1 MNKFKSHFK
10 FNKQERSG
18 IFFLLAIIVLLQL
31 VYAFSTS
38 IFQESTSVANKIEL
52 DGVAQEQI
60 NILKERTLENDSLK
74 IYPFNPNYIT
84 DYRGYKLGMS
94 TQEIDRLHLYR
105 SSNKFVNSAEEFQNV
120 TLISD
125 SLLQKIAPYFKF
137 PEWVKSTNSQ
147 KSFEA
152 NVIKFNKKPNV
163 TNTVKDLNTASAQD
177 LKVIYGIGEKL
188 ATRIIK
194 FRDRLGG
201 FLIEDQLYDVYG
213 LKPEVAQKVLMKFKV
228 QTKPEIVKINVN
240 TANASEISKLVY
252 LNYQVSS
259 NIVAYRKQVGEIKSI
274 DELKKIEG
282 FPSDKINRIT
292 LYLTLKEKL

>member
-60 NILKERTLENDSLK
+60 NILKEKALENDSLK

-137 PEWVKSTNSQ
+137 PEWVKSTSSQ
-147 KSFEA
+147 KSIEA
-152 NVIKFNKKPNV
+152 NVVKFNKKPNV

-292 LYLTLKEKL
+292 LYLTL

>member
-31 VYAFSTS
+31 VYAFSTT
-38 IFQESTSVANKIEL
+38 IFQESTPVANKIEL

-120 TLISD
+120 TLVSD

-137 PEWVKSTNSQ
+137 PEWVKTTNSQ
-147 KSFEA
+147 KSFET
-152 NVIKFNKKPNV
+152 NVGELNKTPKV
-163 TNTVKDLNTASAQD
+163 TNVFKDLNTASAQD
-177 LKVIYGIGEKL
+177 LKIIYGIGDKL

-213 LKPEVAQKVLMKFKV
+213 LKPEVAQKVLLKFKV
-228 QTKPEIVKINVN
+228 KTKPEIVKINVN
-240 TANASEISKLVY
+240 TANASEISSLVY
-252 LNYQVSS
+252 INYQVSA

-282 FPSDKINRIT
+282 FPFDKINRIT
-292 LYLTLKEKL
+292 LYLTL

>member
-60 NILKERTLENDSLK
+60 NILKEKALENDSLK

-84 DYRGYKLGMS
+84 DYKGYKLGMS

-120 TLISD
+120 TLLSD

-137 PEWVKSTNSQ
+137 PEWVKSTSSQ

-152 NVIKFNKKPNV
+152 NVVKFNKKPNV

-188 ATRIIK
+188 STRIIK

-292 LYLTLKEKL
+292 LYLTL

>member
-137 PEWVKSTNSQ
+137 PEWVKSTSSQ
-147 KSFEA
+147 KSIEA
-152 NVIKFNKKPNV
+152 NVVKFNKKPNV

-292 LYLTLKEKL
+292 LYLTL

>member
-31 VYAFSTS
+31 VYAFSTT
-38 IFQESTSVANKIEL
+38 IFQESTPVANKIEL

-120 TLISD
+120 TLVSD

-137 PEWVKSTNSQ
+137 PEWVKTTNSQ
-147 KSFEA
+147 KSFET
-152 NVIKFNKKPNV
+152 NVGELNKTPKV
-163 TNTVKDLNTASAQD
+163 TNVFKDLNTASAQD
-177 LKVIYGIGEKL
+177 LKIIYGIGDKL

-213 LKPEVAQKVLMKFKV
+213 LKPEVAQKVLLKFKV
-228 QTKPEIVKINVN
+228 KTKPEIVKINVN
-240 TANASEISKLVY
+240 TANASEISSLVY
-252 LNYQVSS
+252 INYQVSS

-292 LYLTLKEKL
+292 LYLTL

>member
-31 VYAFSTS
+31 VYAFSTT
-38 IFQESTSVANKIEL
+38 IFQESTPVANKIEL

-120 TLISD
+120 TLVSD

-137 PEWVKSTNSQ
+137 PEWVKTTNSQ
-147 KSFEA
+147 KSFET
-152 NVIKFNKKPNV
+152 NVGELNKTPKV
-163 TNTVKDLNTASAQD
+163 TNVFKDLNTASAQD
-177 LKVIYGIGEKL
+177 LKIIYGIGDKL

-201 FLIEDQLYDVYG
+201 FLIEDQMYDVYG

-240 TANASEISKLVY
+240 TANASEISSLVY
-252 LNYQVSS
+252 INYQVSA

-292 LYLTLKEKL
+292 LYLTL

>member
-31 VYAFSTS
+31 VYAFSTT
-38 IFQESTSVANKIEL
+38 IFQESTPVANKIEL

-120 TLISD
+120 TLVSD

-137 PEWVKSTNSQ
+137 PEWVKTTNSQ
-147 KSFEA
+147 KSFET
-152 NVIKFNKKPNV
+152 NVGELNKTPKV
-163 TNTVKDLNTASAQD
+163 TNVFKDLNTASAQD
-177 LKVIYGIGEKL
+177 LKIIYGIGDKL

-213 LKPEVAQKVLMKFKV
+213 LKPEVAQKVLLKFKV
-228 QTKPEIVKINVN
+228 KTKPEIVKINVN
-240 TANASEISKLVY
+240 TANASEISSLVY
-252 LNYQVSS
+252 INYQVSA

-292 LYLTLKEKL
+292 LYLTL

>member
-60 NILKERTLENDSLK
+60 NILKEKALENDSLK

-125 SLLQKIAPYFKF
+125 SLLRKIAPYFKF

-147 KSFEA
+147 KSIEA
-152 NVIKFNKKPNV
+152 NVVKFNKKPIV

-292 LYLTLKEKL
+292 LYLTL

>member
-18 IFFLLAIIVLLQL
+18 IFFLLAIIVVLQL

-38 IFQESTSVANKIEL
+38 IFQESTPVANKIEL

-120 TLISD
+120 TLVSD

-137 PEWVKSTNSQ
+137 PEWVKTTNSQ
-147 KSFEA
+147 KSFET
-152 NVIKFNKKPNV
+152 NVGELNKTPKV
-163 TNTVKDLNTASAQD
+163 TNVFKDLNTASAQD
-177 LKVIYGIGEKL
+177 LKIIYGIGDKL

-213 LKPEVAQKVLMKFKV
+213 LKPEVAQKVLLKFKV
-228 QTKPEIVKINVN
+228 KTKPEIVKINVN
-240 TANASEISKLVY
+240 TANASEISSLVY
-252 LNYQVSS
+252 INYQVSA
-259 NIVAYRKQVGEIKSI
+259 NIVAYRKQVGEKKSI

-282 FPSDKINRIT
+282 FPFDKINRIT
-292 LYLTLKEKL
+292 LYLTL

>member
-125 SLLQKIAPYFKF
+125 SLLQKIEPYFKF

-147 KSFEA
+147 KSIEA
-152 NVIKFNKKPNV
+152 NVVKFNKKPIV

-292 LYLTLKEKL
+292 LYLTL